1 MFEFDEYEKRFHT
14 GAADPVSVAYQP
26 VTDIEEMSFLHWGE
40 HCIECAAP
48 DCYATCDLY
57 QSRPDGN
64 CRRFA
69 YGIYKNKRFRSL
81 RGYGAEISFKTWG
94 RLKANG
100 NTRMEPIRRLLWKE
114 RLIGF
119 GVPILNA
126 VGSALYASTGN
137 RRWKNLAP
145 DLDRTARRSHRRAE
159 SGRRPDL
166 FLIEVFNPQPRP
178 VTLQLTM
185 RIGEGFYDHH
195 PDPASL
201 PPPLTV
207 SVRLVPGYSCHRV
220 ERRLFE
226 AITDSGIPFKL
237 TLVPEGDEPVK
248 LVFLTLD
255 FVTTRRGVSPD
266 RSSEGIKCVVFDL
279 DNTLWEGVLLE
290 DETLRANER
299 LVRLIQ
305 ELDRRGLLLSIA
317 SKNDHDHAW
326 QKVEELGLSEYFL
339 HPQINWRPKSENI
352 ERISAALNI
361 GLNTFAF
368 IDDNPF
374 ELEEV
379 SRRFPEVTCIHVDGV
394 DGLLDRPRFEGSTSV
409 EAKNRRR
416 YYQEAIA
423 READQT
429 EYRHDYNGFLA
440 SCKTRLEV
448 SPYQNS
454 DFDRVMELAQRTN
467 QLNFSG
473 TKYTRPEIARLL
485 ADDDF
490 EKYVLR
496 CSDKYG
502 SYGTVGLGLVRR
514 REREIRVEEF
524 MLSCRVQGRLIEQAF
539 FHYLLE
545 HSNDNDFRRL
555 RVNFNP
561 TPRNK
566 PAAEV
571 LRQLKFRTDADDG
584 LSLDVSAHALSY
596 DHIEIVSERNIP
608 DAIGP
613 DAIERKDQVR
623 R

>member
-1 MFEFDEYEKRFHT
+1 MFEFSEYEKRLHARRT
-14 GAADPVSVAYQP
+14 DPAPVAYQP

-69 YGIYKNKRFRSL
+69 YGIYKNKRFSSL

-100 NTRMEPIRRLLWKE
+100 NTRMEPIGRLLWKE

-119 GVPILNA
+119 GVPLLNA

-145 DLDRTARRSHRRAE
+145 DLDRIARRSHRRANG
-159 SGRRPDL
+159 GRRPDL
-166 FLIEVFNPQPRP
+166 FLIEVFNPQPHP
-178 VTLQLTM
+178 VTIQLTM
-185 RIGEGFYDHH
+185 RIGEGFYDDH

-207 SVRLVPGYSCHRV
+207 SVRLEPGYSCHRV
-220 ERRLFE
+220 ERRQFE

-237 TLVPEGDEPVK
+237 TLVPEGDDAVK

-255 FVTTRRGVSPD
+255 FVTTRRGASRD
-266 RSSEGIKCVVFDL
+266 RRPEGVKCVVFDL

-290 DETLRANER
+290 GETLQANEK

-326 QKVEELGLSEYFL
+326 QKLGELGLSEYFL

-379 SRRFPEVTCIHVDGV
+379 SRHLPEVTCLHVDDV
-394 DGLLDRPRFEGSTSV
+394 DGLLDRPRFEGSASV

-423 READQT
+423 REATQK
-429 EYRHDYNGFLA
+429 EYKNDYNGFLA
-440 SCKTRLEV
+440 YCKTKLEV

-454 DFDRVMELAQRTN
+454 DVDRVMELAQRTN

-485 ADDDF
+485 ADDEF

-514 REREIRVEEF
+514 QEQEIRVEEF

-545 HSNDNDFRRL
+545 HSNKNDFKRL
-555 RVNFNP
+555 RVKFNP

-571 LRQLKFRTDADDG
+571 LHQLNFQTDADDG
-584 LSLDVSAHALSY
+584 LSLDVSAHTLSY

-608 DAIGP
+608 DATGQ
-613 DAIERKDQVR
+613 ENQVR

>member
-14 GAADPVSVAYQP
+14 GAADPVPVAYQP

-69 YGIYKNKRFRSL
+69 YGIYKNKRFSSL

-100 NTRMEPIRRLLWKE
+100 NTRMEPIGRLLWKE

-119 GVPILNA
+119 GVPLLNA

-145 DLDRTARRSHRRAE
+145 DLDRIARRSHRRANG
-159 SGRRPDL
+159 GRRPDL
-166 FLIEVFNPQPRP
+166 FLIEVFNPQPHP
-178 VTLQLTM
+178 VTIQLTM
-185 RIGEGFYDHH
+185 RIGEGFYDDH

-207 SVRLVPGYSCHRV
+207 SVRLEPGYSCHRV
-220 ERRLFE
+220 ERHLFA

-237 TLVPEGDEPVK
+237 TLVPEGDDAVK

-255 FVTTRRGVSPD
+255 FVTTRRGVSRD
-266 RSSEGIKCVVFDL
+266 RRPEGVKCVVFDL

-290 DETLRANER
+290 GETLRANEK
-299 LVRLIQ
+299 LVRLIH
-305 ELDRRGLLLSIA
+305 ELDRRGILLSIA

-326 QKVEELGLSEYFL
+326 QKVREFGLSEYFL

-352 ERISAALNI
+352 ERISAALDI

-368 IDDNPF
+368 IDDNLF

-379 SRRFPEVTCIHVDGV
+379 SRRLPEVTCIHVDDV
-394 DGLLDRPRFEGSTSV
+394 DGLLHRPRFEGSKSV

-416 YYQEAIA
+416 YYQEAIL
-423 READQT
+423 RDADQI
-429 EYRHDYNGFLA
+429 EYKNDYNMFLA
-440 SCKTRLEV
+440 SCETKLEI
-448 SPYQNS
+448 SPYDEA
-454 DFDRVMELAQRTN
+454 DFDRVVELAQRTN

-473 TKYTRPEIARLL
+473 TKYKRPEVASLL
-485 ADDDF
+485 ADQDL

-514 REREIRVEEF
+514 REHEIRVEEF

-539 FHYLLE
+539 FHHLLRR
-545 HSNDNDFRRL
+545 SNAAEFKKL
-555 RVNFNP
+555 RVNFHP
-561 TPRNK
+561 TSRNK
-566 PAAEV
+566 PAAQV
-571 LRQLKFRTDADDG
+571 LHRLDFRADAAGDG
-584 LSLDVSAHALSY
+584 LSLDISEHSPSCEY
-596 DHIEIVSERNIP
+596 ITIVSENDTP
-608 DAIGP
+608 DATGR
-613 DAIERKDQVR
+613 EDQVR

>member
-1 MFEFDEYEKRFHT
+1 MFEFDEYEKRLHA
-14 GAADPVSVAYQP
+14 GPADPAPAAYEPVS
-26 VTDIEEMSFLHWGE
+26 DIERMSFLHWGE

-81 RGYGAEISFKTWG
+81 RGYGAEVSFKTWG

-114 RLIGF
+114 RLIGL
-119 GVPILNA
+119 GVPLLNA
-126 VGSALYASTGN
+126 VGSVLRGPTRN
-137 RRWKNLAP
+137 RRRKNLTP
-145 DLDRTARRSHRRAE
+145 DFDRIARRSHRRADG
-159 SGRRPDL
+159 GRRPDL

-178 VTLQLTM
+178 VTLRLTM
-185 RIGEGFYDHH
+185 RIGEGFYDDH

-201 PPPLTV
+201 PPPFTT
-207 SVRLVPGYSCHRV
+207 SVTLDPGYSRHRF

-226 AITDSGIPFKL
+226 AVTDSGIPFKM
-237 TLVPEGDEPVK
+237 TLVPQGDDAVR

-255 FVTTRRGVSPD
+255 FVTTRGGVGRD
-266 RSSEGIKCVVFDL
+266 RRPEGIKCVVFDL

-290 DETLRANER
+290 DETLRVNEN
-299 LVRLIQ
+299 LVRLIR
-305 ELDRRGLLLSIA
+305 ELDRRGILLSVA

-326 QKVEELGLSEYFL
+326 RKVEELGLSDYFL
-339 HPQINWRPKSENI
+339 HPRINWRPKSENI

-361 GLNTFAF
+361 ALNTFAF

-379 SRRFPEVTCIHVDGV
+379 SRRLPEVACFHVDDV
-394 DGLLDRPRFEGSTSV
+394 DGLLDDPRFEGSTSV

-416 YYQEAIA
+416 YYREAIA
-423 READQT
+423 RETDQI
-429 EYRHDYNGFLA
+429 EYENDYNGFLA
-440 SCKTRLEV
+440 SCETKLEI
-448 SPYQNS
+448 SPYDVA
-454 DFDRVMELAQRTN
+454 DFDRVVELAQRTN

-473 TKYTRPEIARLL
+473 TKYKRPEIAGLL
-485 ADDDF
+485 ADQDL

-502 SYGTVGLGLVRR
+502 SHGTVGLGLVRR

-539 FHYLLE
+539 FRYLLE
-545 HSNDNDFRRL
+545 RSNKNGFMKL
-555 RVNFNP
+555 WVNFHP
-561 TPRNK
+561 TLRNK
-566 PAAEV
+566 PAAQV
-571 LRQLKFRTDADDG
+571 LHQLNFRADAAGDG
-584 LSLDVSAHALSY
+584 LSLDVSGRPLIR
-596 DHIEIVSERNIP
+596 DHIEIVSDSNIADATEPERHPNL
-608 DAIGP
+608 
-613 DAIERKDQVR
+613 R
-623 R
+623 

>member
-1 MFEFDEYEKRFHT
+1 MFEFEEYEKRFHT
-14 GAADPVSVAYQP
+14 EAANPVPVAYQP

-64 CRRFA
+64 CRRFS
-69 YGIYKNKRFRSL
+69 YGIYKNRRFHSL

-119 GVPILNA
+119 GVPLLN
-126 VGSALYASTGN
+126 VIGSVLYASTGN

-145 DLDRTARRSHRRAE
+145 DLDRIARRSHRRADG
-159 SGRRPDL
+159 GRRPDH
-166 FLIEVFNPQPRP
+166 FLIEVFNPQPHP

-185 RIGEGFYDHH
+185 RIGEGFYDDH
-195 PDPASL
+195 PDPVSL
-201 PPPLTV
+201 PPPFTA
-207 SVRLVPGYSCHRV
+207 SVTLEPGYSRHWF
-220 ERRLFE
+220 ERRKFE

-237 TLVPEGDEPVK
+237 TLVPEGDDSVK
-248 LVFLTLD
+248 LVFLNLD
-255 FVTTRRGVSPD
+255 FVTTRLGVSRD
-266 RSSEGIKCVVFDL
+266 RRPEGIKCVVFDL

-290 DETLRANER
+290 DEALRVNEN
-299 LVRLIQ
+299 LVQLIR
-305 ELDRRGLLLSIA
+305 ELDRRGILLSIA
-317 SKNDHDHAW
+317 SKNDHDQAW
-326 QKVEELGLSEYFL
+326 QKVGELGLSDYFL
-339 HPQINWRPKSENI
+339 HPHINWRPKSENI
-352 ERISAALNI
+352 ERISDALDI

-379 SRRFPEVTCIHVDGV
+379 SRRLPEVNCVHVDDV
-394 DGLLDRPRFEGSTSV
+394 DGLLDRPRFAGSTST

-416 YYQEAIA
+416 FYREAIL
-423 READQT
+423 RDADQL
-429 EYRHDYNGFLA
+429 EYKNDYNTFLA
-440 SCKTRLEV
+440 SCETKLEI
-448 SPYQNS
+448 SPYDEA
-454 DFDRVMELAQRTN
+454 DFDRVVELAQRTN

-473 TKYTRPEIARLL
+473 TKYKRPEVANFL
-485 ADDDF
+485 ADKEL

-514 REREIRVEEF
+514 REHEIRVEEF

-539 FHYLLE
+539 FHHLLKC
-545 HSNDNDFRRL
+545 SNAAEFRKL
-555 RVNFNP
+555 RVNFHL
-561 TPRNK
+561 TSRNK
-566 PAAEV
+566 PAAQV
-571 LRQLKFRTDADDG
+571 LRQLNFRSDSAGDG
-584 LSLDVSAHALSY
+584 LSLDTSEHFLSCEY
-596 DHIEIVSERNIP
+596 ISIVSENTTQ
-608 DAIGP
+608 DATESG
-613 DAIERKDQVR
+613 RQVCR
-623 R
+623 

>member
-14 GAADPVSVAYQP
+14 GAADPLPTAYQP
-26 VTDIEEMSFLHWGE
+26 VTDIDEMSFLHWGE

-69 YGIYKNKRFRSL
+69 YGIYKNKRFHSL

-119 GVPILNA
+119 GVPLLNA
-126 VGSALYASTGN
+126 VGSALCASTGN
-137 RRWKNLAP
+137 RRWKNLGP
-145 DLDRTARRSHRRAE
+145 DLDRIARRSHRRAE

-166 FLIEVFNPQPRP
+166 FLIEAFNPQPRP

-201 PPPLTV
+201 PLPFTV
-207 SVRLVPGYSCHRV
+207 SVRLEPGYSCHRV
-220 ERRLFE
+220 ERRQFE

-237 TLVPEGDEPVK
+237 TLVPEGDDAVK

-255 FVTTRRGVSPD
+255 FVTTRRGVSRD
-266 RSSEGIKCVVFDL
+266 RPSEVIKCVVFDL

-290 DETLRANER
+290 GETLQANEK

-326 QKVEELGLSEYFL
+326 QKLGELGLSEYFL

-379 SRRFPEVTCIHVDGV
+379 SRHLPEVTCFHVDNV
-394 DGLLDRPRFEGSTSV
+394 DGLLDRARFEGNASV

-423 READQT
+423 REATQK
-429 EYRHDYNGFLA
+429 EYKNDYNGFLA
-440 SCKTRLEV
+440 SCKTKLEV

-454 DFDRVMELAQRTN
+454 DVDRVMELAQRTN

-485 ADDDF
+485 ADDEF

-514 REREIRVEEF
+514 QEQEIRVEEF

-545 HSNDNDFRRL
+545 HSNKNDFKRL
-555 RVNFNP
+555 RVKFNP

-571 LRQLKFRTDADDG
+571 LHQLNFQTDADDG
-584 LSLDVSAHALSY
+584 LSLDVSAQTLSY

-608 DAIGP
+608 DATGQ
-613 DAIERKDQVR
+613 ENQVR

>member
-1 MFEFDEYEKRFHT
+1 MFEFDEYEKGLHA
-14 GAADPVSVAYQP
+14 GPVEPNRATYQP
-26 VTDIEEMSFLHWGE
+26 ATDIEEMSFLHWGE

-57 QSRPDGN
+57 QRRPDGN

-69 YGIYKNKRFRSL
+69 YGIYKNKRFHSL

-100 NTRMEPIRRLLWKE
+100 NTRMEPISRVLWKE
-114 RLIGF
+114 RLIGL
-119 GVPILNA
+119 GVPLVNA
-126 VGSALYASTGN
+126 IGSVIYGFTRN
-137 RRWKNLAP
+137 RRWNNLAP
-145 DLDRTARRSHRRAE
+145 DFDRFARRLHRRAD

-166 FLIEVFNPQPRP
+166 FLIEVFNPQPHP
-178 VTLQLTM
+178 VVIQLTI
-185 RIGEGFYDHH
+185 RIGEDFCDEH
-195 PDPASL
+195 PNQESL
-201 PPPLTV
+201 PPPFTV
-207 SVRLVPGYSCHRV
+207 SVTLEPGYSSHRL
-220 ERRLFE
+220 ERRNFE

-237 TLVPEGDEPVK
+237 TLVPQGDDAVR

-255 FVTTRRGVSPD
+255 FVTMHRGASRKRP
-266 RSSEGIKCVVFDL
+266 SEGVKCVVFDL

-290 DETLRANER
+290 NETLRANDN
-299 LVRLIQ
+299 LVHLIR
-305 ELDRRGLLLSIA
+305 ELDRRGILLSLA
-317 SKNDHDHAW
+317 SKNDHEHAW

-352 ERISAALNI
+352 MRISDALDI

-379 SRRFPEVTCIHVDGV
+379 SRCLPEVACFHVGDI
-394 DGLLDRPRFEGSTSV
+394 DGLLDRPRFEGSDSV
-409 EAKNRRR
+409 ESKNRRQ
-416 YYQEAIA
+416 YYREAIA
-423 READQT
+423 RETNQ
-429 EYRHDYNGFLA
+429 EGYNNDYNGFLA
-440 SCKTRLEV
+440 SCETKLEIE
-448 SPYQNS
+448 PYRET
-454 DFDRVMELAQRTN
+454 DFDRVVELAQRTN

-473 TKYTRPEIARLL
+473 TKYKRPEIASLL
-485 ADDDF
+485 ADQDL

-514 REREIRVEEF
+514 QGQEIRVEEF

-539 FHYLLE
+539 FHYLSE
-545 HSNDNDFRRL
+545 RSNTDQLRRL
-555 RVNFNP
+555 SVNFLR

-571 LRQLKFRTDADDG
+571 LHQLNFRAAADGNG
-584 LSLDVSAHALSY
+584 LSLDVLAHPLSC
-596 DHIEIVSERNIP
+596 DHIEIVSTQVGITPAAAGQE
-608 DAIGP
+608 
-613 DAIERKDQVR
+613 DQVR